1 METFLISTLA
11 VTLAE
16 IGDKTQLLSLFLAA
30 KFKNKWSIIA
40 GLLVATILNHLASAY
55 LGQWASQFV
64 QSDIGQ
70 IILSTSFIVLG
81 LWLFIP
87 DKDEEQSSRLDK
99 YGAFVVT
106 LVLFFVAEL
115 GDKTQVA
122 TILLAVEYQDV
133 VLVTLGTTLGMLIA
147 NVPVIYM
154 GQYIMQRLP
163 LNATRF
169 VAGGLF
175 IVFGIAQV
183 LI

>member
-1 METFLISTLA
+1 METFLISTFA

-87 DKDEEQSSRLDK
+87 DKDEEQSSRFDK